1 MKHLITHFIIIAI
14 LAMVPSNKSFANK
27 ILGGKIESSFINPTG
42 DSIRVLITLYEECGP
57 NPICSCNTSNC
68 QIQADV
74 KGAGGNY
81 AGQNF
86 GTFNLSYVP
95 FFGLEEMVDACPSFQ
110 SNCIPCG
117 SGNAG
122 PGSFNGVKR
131 IRFSGVLNLN
141 RFPEAL
147 CGFTISYSSC
157 CRDSSIQ
164 VIQNPSNS
172 NFYTELNI
180 NRCTQN
186 RSYATLEAEPVFK
199 VCSGV
204 KTTIPLF
211 RGSSYMFDSISYK
224 SGKIKTAQETY
235 VSYTGNYSEL
245 NPFPRAEFPAP
256 LDLSKGYL
264 EFTPLGVF
272 KAPIAIDKYSW
283 NPVSNAQYQLRDSSR
298 IEFTIQS
305 INCPANN
312 VPVIRVYDALGNP
325 LNTNTNPVDTV
336 CNGLELCRIY
346 TAYDVDPNDTT
357 YFTKIGMGSFGE
369 SYGFT
374 RLYDAS
380 TRHINGPRFDSIK
393 VCWNTF
399 GTIKN
404 QPLFYSLYSND
415 GRCPIPGK
423 SNFSGKIVFDN
434 LGNVSLYKTMTGIK
448 TANLDFYV
456 SENNQINKDQSIW
469 KIESRPGS
477 DSFVTIIGSTVN
489 NYIFPDSGLYKIKI
503 GIQKTCGLIWVNKE
517 IYISPI
523 FAYINNTKNTSCN
536 TSNDGR
542 IEVAGTSMF
551 LPVTYSI
558 NDSAFQSSGVFN
570 NLKGGYYVIKIK
582 DALNH
587 IESISTPIY
596 SLNKVIQVSISN
608 YTPNTCKEDSIGSF
622 SIQTSNGTGPVW
634 YSLDSGIYNQNNV
647 FSGLKNGSYLIE
659 VRDSVNCYASNKFT
673 VTSTSNL
680 RGNAWRIKP
689 VECFG
694 DSNGEINLSANGQF
708 MKAWFK
714 VDTGSFQNNSIYDG
728 LKKGVYQVQV
738 KDSLNCFDRFEV
750 EVPGSDSTLS
760 LNFAIKQPAC
770 FEFNKGEINL
780 VINGGTAPFIIYRN
794 QNPQPTFDQTF
805 TNLNPG
811 NYQFTITDKNN
822 CSITKNATIQQ
833 APPKLNVL
841 SEIDHVSCKEK
852 NIGRIFIIPDGG
864 VGPYMYKL
872 NLDTFSYRREYT
884 NLSAGKYFISIK
896 DNKGCI
902 KIEEVSIN
910 EPIKMSLS
918 FVNTP
923 ESCNGAKNGT
933 SVISVSNGVAPFSY
947 MWNGKSSPNLL
958 YNNNLGE
965 GITTVKVTDS
975 RDCTI
980 EDSTYIRRL
989 KPIENNGKICA
1000 ISVDPLIGKN
1010 IIYVSKSSDSAIQT
1024 FDIFS
1029 RKTLSSPFEY
1039 ITSLYGGTNS
1049 YAHSG
1054 GLQIGGFT
1062 DYYYVQAKD
1071 VCGNKT
1077 PFSSALNGI
1086 HLSITKSGNSHILSW
1101 KIPAGF
1107 PAANGF
1113 RVYEKTGNNP
1123 YQIIAN
1129 LGSQVSDYSI
1139 PVQTNFQK
1147 QLTIELL
1154 SSDACEPNIKLFS
1167 NEVLI
1172 SANSL
1177 FENEM
1182 VKGFVVYPNPSTG
1195 TFKISEDTKQS
1206 QISEIEVYQANGK
1219 LVKTFTKTIGSY
1231 DSEYDVSE
1239 LSTGVYYLNI
1249 ITQNKQHQNTPLFI
1263 NHK

>member
-1 MKHLITHFIIIAI
+1 MKHIFTHLIIIAI
-14 LAMVPSNKSFANK
+14 FALVPSNKSFANK
-27 ILGGKIESSFINPTG
+27 ILGGKIESYFINHSV

-68 QIQADV
+68 QIQANL

-95 FFGLEEMVDACPSFQ
+95 FGGSEEMVDACRSFQ

-122 PGSFNGVKR
+122 PSSFNGVKK
-131 IRFSGVLNLN
+131 IQFTGGLNLN
-141 RFPEAL
+141 RFPQAL

-180 NRCTQN
+180 NRCN
-186 RSYATLEAEPVFK
+186 PNWSFNIHESEPVFR

-204 KTTIPLF
+204 KTTIPISKRISF
-211 RGSSYMFDSISYK
+211 SSDSIIYK
-224 SGKIKTAQETY
+224 SGKIKTGQETY
-235 VSYTGNYSEL
+235 VSYTGNFNEL

-272 KAPIAIDKYSW
+272 KAPVAIDKLQW
-283 NPVSNAQYQLRDSSR
+283 NPELNQLRDSSR

-325 LNTNTNPVDTV
+325 LNGSANPVDTV

-346 TAYDVDPNDTT
+346 TAFDADPNDTT
-357 YFTKIGMGSFGE
+357 NFTKIGMGSFGE

-393 VCWNTF
+393 ICWNNF
-399 GTIKN
+399 GNIKN

-423 SNFSGKIVFDN
+423 SNFAGKIVFDN
-434 LGNVSLYKTMTGIK
+434 LGYVDLYKTMNGIK
-448 TANLDFYV
+448 TANLYFNV
-456 SENNQINKDQSIW
+456 NENNEINKDQSIW

-477 DSFVTIIGSTVN
+477 DSFVTIIGSAVY
-489 NYIFPDSGLYKIKI
+489 NYVFPDSGLYQIKI

-517 IYISPI
+517 IYISQI
-523 FAYINNTKNTSCN
+523 FASINNVKYTSCN
-536 TSNDGR
+536 ASNDGR

-558 NDSAFQSSGVFN
+558 NDSTYQSSGVFN
-570 NLKGGYYVIKIK
+570 NLGKGYYIIKIK

-596 SLNKVIQVSISN
+596 SLNKVIQVSLSN
-608 YTPNTCKEDSIGSF
+608 YNPNICKEDSIGSF
-622 SIQTSNGTGPVW
+622 SIQTSNGTGPIW
-634 YSLDSGIYNQNNV
+634 YSLDSGIYSQNNV

-659 VRDSVNCYASNKFT
+659 VKDSINCYATNKFT
-673 VTSTSNL
+673 VSSNSKI
-680 RGNAWRIKP
+680 RGNAWLIKP
-689 VECFG
+689 VQCFG

-708 MKAWFK
+708 MKAWYK
-714 VDTGSFQNNSIYDG
+714 VDTSSFQDKTIYAG

-760 LNFAIKQPAC
+760 LNFDNKQPAC
-770 FEFNKGEINL
+770 FEFNKGEIKL
-780 VINGGTAPFIIYRN
+780 VIKGGAAPFRIYRN
-794 QNPQPTFDQTF
+794 QYPEPTFDQTF
-805 TNLNPG
+805 TNINPG
-811 NYQFTITDKNN
+811 NHQFTITDKNN
-822 CSITKNATIQQ
+822 CSISKNTTIQQ

-841 SEIDHVSCKEK
+841 SEIDQVSCKEK

-896 DNKGCI
+896 DNRGCI
-902 KIEEVSIN
+902 KIEQVSIN
-910 EPIKMSLS
+910 EPVKMSLS
-918 FVNTP
+918 FVNTA

-933 SVISVSNGVAPFSY
+933 SVVSVSNGVAPFSY

-965 GITTVKVTDS
+965 GFAKLKVTDS
-975 RDCTI
+975 RECTI
-980 EDSTYIRRL
+980 EDSTFIRRL

-1000 ISVDPLIGKN
+1000 ISVDPLVGKN
-1010 IIYVSKSSDSAIQT
+1010 IVYITKSNDSAIYT

-1029 RKTLSSPFEY
+1029 RKNLNSPFEY
-1039 ITSLYGGTNS
+1039 LASLYGGMNN
-1049 YAHSG
+1049 YAHSA
-1054 GLQIGGFT
+1054 GLQTSGFT
-1062 DYYYVQAKD
+1062 DYYYVQARD
-1071 VCGNKT
+1071 LCGNKT
-1077 PFSSALNGI
+1077 AYSNGLNGI
-1086 HLSITKSGNSHILSW
+1086 NLSITKAGNSQVLRW
-1101 KIPAGF
+1101 TIPTGF
-1107 PAANGF
+1107 PIAYGF
-1113 RVYEKTGNNP
+1113 KVYEKTGNNP

-1129 LGSQVSDYSI
+1129 LGSQVLEFSI
-1139 PVQTNFQK
+1139 PLQSNFRK
-1147 QLTIELL
+1147 QFMVELL
-1154 SSDACEPNIKLFS
+1154 SNDFCEPAMKLYS
-1167 NEVLI
+1167 NEVFV

-1177 FENEM
+1177 EENQ
-1182 VKGFVVYPNPSTG
+1182 KLQGFVVYPNPSSG
-1195 TFKISEDTKQS
+1195 TFKISEHAKQS
-1206 QISEIEVYQANGK
+1206 QIIGIEVYQSNGK
-1219 LVKTFTKTIGSY
+1219 LLKTFNHLNHSIDT
-1231 DSEYDVSE
+1231 EYDVSD

-1249 ITQNKQHQNTPLFI
+1249 LTQNKQHQNIPLFI